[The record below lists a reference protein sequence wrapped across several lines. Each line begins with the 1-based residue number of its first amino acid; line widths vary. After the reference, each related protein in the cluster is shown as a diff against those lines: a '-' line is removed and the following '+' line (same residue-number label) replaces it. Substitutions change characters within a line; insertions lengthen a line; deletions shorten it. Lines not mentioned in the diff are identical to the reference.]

1 MSESITK
8 EELYKGLAGAGVAI
22 VIVTALLIFNAPV
35 RNVYAGYQTTQTVT
49 AVSIQTNIV
58 TSTQAVISTVLST
71 ITSTLVTASITSV
84 TTTVPVGTVTATTT
98 QTVTLT
104 STSSQTF
111 PGLVT
116 VSGSVTLSSLLNAYT
131 PTDIKFVSGSSAQTF
146 PVTNGKYAATLTNL
160 MSYQVTID
168 YSFGPAAGSCNAGN
182 LPLNAVGPITES
194 WSC

>member
-8 EELYKGLAGAGVAI
+8 EDLGRYIAGGSVAVVLIVGLMFYA
-22 VIVTALLIFNAPV
+22 APPKS
-35 RNVYAGYQTTQTVT
+35 VYAGYQTTQTVT

-71 ITSTLVTASITSV
+71 ITSTLLTASITSV

-131 PTDIKFVSGSSAQTF
+131 PTDIKFVSGSSTQTF
-146 PVTNGKYAATLTNL
+146 PVTNGKYAATLTNQ
-160 MSYQVTID
+160 MSYQVIID

-182 LPLNAVGPITES
+182 LPLNAVGPIIES